1 MKTMMPAIRITI
13 MISAAVMLLGGCR
26 KALCYNHD
34 EHAPRVRV
42 NIVTEWEQEWER
54 NVSKN
59 WESRWR
65 GVLGFGYDDLRPEVS
80 SGLRAKV
87 FSDGNLENEY
97 NIKAEGDLLNMTPGV
112 HDILMYNNDTEYI
125 VFHET
130 SSSATAMAS
139 TRTRTR
145 STYNERF
152 KNETTVNAPDQ
163 LYGAF
168 IPEYNAEKTL
178 EQINVPAQ
186 MRPLVYTYVIHYIFK
201 NGLKYVGLARGALSG
216 MAEGVYLQSGRTTE
230 GIATILF
237 DECTVDQNLGIYA
250 TVLSF
255 GVPDEDP
262 LPDKP
267 HEGHEFMLNLE
278 VRLKNGKILNFDYDV
293 TDQVREQPKGGVIV
307 IDGIEIS
314 DEDGLEGAGG
324 FDVTIEGWGEFQDI
338 ELSL

>member
-1 MKTMMPAIRITI
+1 MKTMMQAIKISI
-13 MISAAVMLLGGCR
+13 MISAAAVILGSCR

-34 EHAPRVRV
+34 AHAPRVRV
-42 NIVTEWEQEWER
+42 NVAAEWEREWER
-54 NVSKN
+54 NVTKN
-59 WESRWR
+59 WEERWR
-65 GVLGFGYDDLRPEVS
+65 GVLKFGYDHLRPEPA
-80 SGLRAKV
+80 SGIRAQV
-87 FSDGNLENEY
+87 FSDGKLENES
-97 NIKAEGDLLNMTPGV
+97 NLQADGGRLNMTPGK

-130 SSSATAMAS
+130 SSSATAVAS

-163 LYGAF
+163 FYCAF
-168 IPEYNAEKTL
+168 ISEYNAEKTL
-178 EQINVPAQ
+178 TETNIPVQ
-186 MRPLVYTYVIHYIFK
+186 MRPLVYTYLIHYMFK
-201 NGLKYVGLARGALSG
+201 SGLKYVELARGALSG
-216 MAEGVYLQSGRTTE
+216 MAEGVYLHSGRTTE

-237 DECTVDQNLGIYA
+237 DECTVDQDLGIHT

-267 HEGHEFMLNLE
+267 HERHEFLLNLE

-314 DEDGLEGAGG
+314 DEDGLEGSGG
-324 FDVTIEGWGEFQDI
+324 FDVTVEGWGEFQDI
-338 ELSL
+338 ELPL